1 MALLSASNLR
11 KSFNGRV
18 VVNGVSITVN
28 PAEVVGLLGRNGAGK
43 TTSFRM
49 TIGMIDAD
57 GGQVLFDG
65 QDVTAMPMYRRA
77 RLGMGYLSQEPS
89 VFQRLT
95 CEENLLAILETLPI
109 PGRERRIR
117 AGELLAQFGLTHKA
131 HEAARTCSGGERRKL
146 EIARAL
152 VTNPRLILLDEPF
165 SGVDPI
171 AVEDLQAEIRRLAS
185 RGIAALITDH
195 NVQQTLR
202 VCDRAYIIDDGRVF
216 AEGTPRELINNEMVR
231 RVYLGSLFRGDE
243 FDPPAAPPPAPAT
256 QPAPAAK
263 PQAPVPN
270 APKPAIAPTAPA
282 PTAGSGAPQPTK
294 GVATSGLQPGPL
306 NLSSLRPGPRR

>member
-1 MALLSASNLR
+1 VALLSASNLR

-18 VVNGVSITVN
+18 VVNGVSITVS
-28 PAEVVGLLGRNGAGK
+28 PSEVVGLLGRNGAGK

-57 GGQVLFDG
+57 GGQVTFDG
-65 QDVTAMPMYRRA
+65 QDVTALPMYRRA

-109 PGRERRIR
+109 PARERRIR

-171 AVEDLQAEIRRLAS
+171 AVEDLQGEIRRLAS

-243 FDPPAAPPPAPAT
+243 FDPPAPKGPTPSGTVAPGAAT
-256 QPAPAAK
+256 
-263 PQAPVPN
+263 
-270 APKPAIAPTAPA
+270 PKPAQPA
-282 PTAGSGAPQPTK
+282 VQPAAQASKASAASTSGVT
-294 GVATSGLQPGPL
+294 TSGLQPGPL
-306 NLSSLRPGPRR
+306 NISSLRPGPRR